1 MSERHAERGGKKS
14 GGKKRGNH
22 SLQKAR
28 QKAKKKKLTSRS
40 VVRMSEASRPL
51 CVRGDAD
58 GGVFCTKKKLEKLKK
73 KERKKK
79 VNSNSL
85 SESLT
90 RPTGFFFSER
100 RKN

>member
-1 MSERHAERGGKKS
+1 MSERHAERGGS

-58 GGVFCTKKKLEKLKK
+58 GGVFCKKKNRKIK

-90 RPTGFFFSER
+90 
-100 RKN
+100 